1 VKVKNMKQSILVAA
15 LLAIALTGC
24 AGKQGDAA
32 SAASE
37 ETVASEEAVASEA
50 VASEA
55 VASE

>member
-1 VKVKNMKQSILVAA
+1 MKQSLLVAA

-37 ETVASEEAVASEA
+37 EGVAVEASADVAASEPAASE
-50 VASEA
+50 
-55 VASE
+55 

>member
-1 VKVKNMKQSILVAA
+1 MKQSLLVAA

-37 ETVASEEAVASEA
+37 EAFAPEASADIAASEPAASE
-50 VASEA
+50 
-55 VASE
+55 

>member
-1 VKVKNMKQSILVAA
+1 MKQSLLVAA

-37 ETVASEEAVASEA
+37 EALAPEASADIAASDETAASE
-50 VASEA
+50 
-55 VASE
+55 